1 MKKLLAILSI
11 CLSFTVITCAQKL
24 NKKES
29 TKILENAWNA
39 IKNSDTAA
47 FSKLW
52 TLDKTQWPYHG
63 GQTFGAKE
71 IRDNYLD
78 FRSYFD
84 TALVKKLKFSEVTCD
99 TVEHNDPHYE
109 YAKYYITATFK
120 YSNTHKAGFGFY
132 MDYINNQWYVRFSPD
147 YFDKNSSK
155 K

>member
-84 TALVKKLKFSEVTCD
+84 TALVKKLKFSEVT
-99 TVEHNDPHYE
+99 
-109 YAKYYITATFK
+109 
-120 YSNTHKAGFGFY
+120 
-132 MDYINNQWYVRFSPD
+132 
-147 YFDKNSSK
+147 
-155 K
+155 